1 MNNIFNSIKNSQY
14 TSISVPFSN
23 ENKQEI
29 EKYIK
34 ELSSHNIVHILDES
48 YSDFVVIKTELFEDI
63 VTNFDS
69 DYYKWLENK
78 KEKERQVA
86 YKDKLEIEKS
96 EREVDKLKYEKAN
109 QELDKTIKILT
120 AKNLRLQNF
129 QIIYGLVGAVL
140 GFVGAFL
147 SEHWFG
153 LIRILIKHLI
163 K

>member
-14 TSISVPFSN
+14 TSVSVPFSN
-23 ENKQEI
+23 ENKHEI

-34 ELSSHNIVHILDES
+34 ELSSHNIVHILEES
-48 YSDFVVIKTELFEDI
+48 YSDFIVIKTELFEDI

-69 DYYKWLENK
+69 DYYKWLDNK
-78 KEKERQVA
+78 KEKEMQVA

-109 QELDKTIKILT
+109 QELDSEIKLLT
-120 AKNLRLQNF
+120 AKNLRLQNL
-129 QIIYGLVGAVL
+129 QIIYGIAGGLL
-140 GFVGAFL
+140 GFVLAFF

-153 LIRILIKHLI
+153 LIRILIKYLI